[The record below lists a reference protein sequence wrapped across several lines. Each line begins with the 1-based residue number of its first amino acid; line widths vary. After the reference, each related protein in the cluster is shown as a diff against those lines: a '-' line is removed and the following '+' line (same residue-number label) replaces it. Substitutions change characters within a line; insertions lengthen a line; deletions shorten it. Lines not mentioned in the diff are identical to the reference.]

1 MYNPESTL
9 KNETHKFL
17 NDFEIQTDYLIS
29 LWRPDQQQQQQQK
42 TCIIKDFTVPAE
54 NRIKIQKLE
63 KRD

>member
-29 LWRPDQQQQQQQK
+29 LDDQTNNNNNNKRP
-42 TCIIKDFTVPAE
+42 A
-54 NRIKIQKLE
+54 
-63 KRD
+63 